1 VLVMANAFEISSRRE
16 VLSFKH
22 HVEVA
27 SLSSAEADAELLV
40 EE

>member
-1 VLVMANAFEISSRRE
+1 MANAVEISSRRD
-16 VLSFKH
+16 VQSFKP

-40 EE
+40 KE